1 MNKNLVSKVA
11 QIVFALTMLVFGFFH
26 LSNADAMK
34 AMVPAFVPGGV
45 LWVYVTGIA
54 LVLAALAFILNKKV
68 KLAAYLLGVLL
79 LMFVL
84 TIHLPHLLDGDQN
97 SMSMILKDTGL
108 AAAAFFI
115 GSKNK

>member
-11 QIVFALTMLVFGFFH
+11 QIVFALSMLAFGLLH

-34 AMVPAFVPGGV
+34 VMVPAFVPGGV

-68 KLAAYLLGVLL
+68 KLAGYLLGVLL
-79 LMFVL
+79 LVFVL

-97 SMSMILKDTGL
+97 AMGMILKDLGL

-115 GSKNK
+115 GSKNA